1 MSEYKKW
8 RLTVVDFNGLLEK
21 DAQTYRR
28 KDKRCDYQGHK
39 RYNSSLVVS
48 LRTRRFANSGWE
60 ERRKRG
66 KRNVQDV
73 TKRFRVVWWRGGV
86 AAYTLAVQHLVFRQ
100 RGTQQVIE

>member
-48 LRTRRFANSGWE
+48 LRTRRFANSVDVKKE
-60 ERRKRG
+60 ERGGRG
-66 KRNVQDV
+66 IGMGR
-73 TKRFRVVWWRGGV
+73 T
-86 AAYTLAVQHLVFRQ
+86 
-100 RGTQQVIE
+100 

>member
-48 LRTRRFANSGWE
+48 LRTRRFANSVDVKKE
-60 ERRKRG
+60 ERGGRG
-66 KRNVQDV
+66 MCRTRQNGSE
-73 TKRFRVVWWRGGV
+73 WCGGV
-86 AAYTLAVQHLVFRQ
+86 VAWRRTP
-100 RGTQQVIE
+100 